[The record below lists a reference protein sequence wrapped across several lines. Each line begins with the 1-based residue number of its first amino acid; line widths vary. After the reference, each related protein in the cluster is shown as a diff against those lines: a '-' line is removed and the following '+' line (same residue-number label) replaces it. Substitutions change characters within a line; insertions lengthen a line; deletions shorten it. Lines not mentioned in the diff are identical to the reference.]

1 MNNGVSG
8 SLRRSWMLKEKQ
20 TIIKYSF
27 ALLKAQNMID
37 FSRNWKTKF
46 YSKVYKDSS
55 FLLRLEMIALVK
67 SLLTLGKSCKIELV
81 LVHLVV
87 ASLGF
92 FKLYQRKRSVEED
105 KNFLL
110 YFLYLAEMK
119 NTAGSPK
126 HLSPF
131 LHSM

>member
-67 SLLTLGKSCKIELV
+67 SLLTLGKSCKIEFHILLTCQDILFTPETV
-81 LVHLVV
+81 L
-87 ASLGF
+87 
-92 FKLYQRKRSVEED
+92 
-105 KNFLL
+105 
-110 YFLYLAEMK
+110 
-119 NTAGSPK
+119 PK
-126 HLSPF
+126 YMTSSAPSQALI
-131 LHSM
+131 